1 MEKAL
6 IKIFKDSFN
15 IKSNKEIDLI
25 KKNVNI
31 SELSNYDSLSF
42 LKFISKIEKKFC
54 FKVDQKNFKKLT
66 SFRSILIVLKSAKHR
81 VKK

>member
-1 MEKAL
+1 MEKIL

-15 IKSNKEIDLI
+15 INSKKEIDLI
-25 KKNVNI
+25 KRNINI

-42 LKFISKIEKKFC
+42 LKFISKVEKKFG

-66 SFRSILIVLKSAKHR
+66 SFKRIITLLKSAKR
-81 VKK
+81 SGK